1 LPAFETDDLS
11 SLSGNT
17 NIFPQ
22 KGQEEQRNLLWLFS
36 LEEMWTTALNSLG
49 QQIRPYFVR
58 PASHRRAL
66 AYLQGLMSDASRKN
80 AWQVAEAMGETTPYA
95 IQHLLDR
102 AKWDCDG
109 VRDTLQA
116 SIREALSAPDAVL
129 VIDETGFLKKGEKSV
144 GVQRQYS
151 GTAGRI
157 ENCQIG
163 VFLAYAS
170 SRGHALV
177 DRELYLPKSWT
188 GDQMRCREAR
198 VPEEIAF
205 MTKPE
210 LARRMVERALD
221 TDLPAAWIVG
231 DTVYGSAQPL
241 RAALEERQQ
250 AYALAVT
257 CKEYVEVQGSRRR
270 VDQVAGSLTGEDW
283 QILSA
288 GAGSKG
294 PRLFAWARIE
304 LAAPEISGWQ
314 RWLLVRRSLDEG
326 IKPAEMAYVL
336 VFAPI
341 GTSLEKMVEA
351 FGARWTVEQCFEET
365 KGEVGLDEYE
375 VCSWHGWYRHIT
387 LSMLAMAFL
396 KILRANEGEDTPET
410 PAQTPQMP
418 EPRANDPVQTQAFS
432 DLPVMVPLSV
442 AEIRRLFFRLVG
454 KSSLSF
460 AYYLAWSCWRR
471 AHQALAR
478 LCHYKRRSALTPH
491 LQL

>member
-1 LPAFETDDLS
+1 
-11 SLSGNT
+11 
-17 NIFPQ
+17 
-22 KGQEEQRNLLWLFS
+22 
-36 LEEMWTTALNSLG
+36 
-49 QQIRPYFVR
+49 
-58 PASHRRAL
+58 
-66 AYLQGLMSDASRKN
+66 
-80 AWQVAEAMGETTPYA
+80 
-95 IQHLLDR
+95 
-102 AKWDCDG
+102 
-109 VRDTLQA
+109 
-116 SIREALSAPDAVL
+116 
-129 VIDETGFLKKGEKSV
+129 
-144 GVQRQYS
+144 
-151 GTAGRI
+151 
-157 ENCQIG
+157 
-163 VFLAYAS
+163 
-170 SRGHALV
+170 
-177 DRELYLPKSWT
+177 
-188 GDQMRCREAR
+188 MRCREAR

-314 RWLLVRRSLDEG
+314 RWRLLRRSLDEG

-341 GTSLEKMVEA
+341 GTSLEEMVEA

-365 KGEVGLDEYE
+365 KGEAGLDEYE
-375 VCSWHGWYRHIT
+375 VRSWHGWYRHIT

-418 EPRANDPVQTQAFS
+418 EPRALANHLSLLLTISPGHVGDAHIKPWRDCVITNAEALSLLIYNCRIRLILPTPAKRARAVLFS
-432 DLPVMVPLSV
+432 
-442 AEIRRLFFRLVG
+442 
-454 KSSLSF
+454 
-460 AYYLAWSCWRR
+460 W
-471 AHQALAR
+471 
-478 LCHYKRRSALTPH
+478 
-491 LQL
+491 

>member
-1 LPAFETDDLS
+1 
-11 SLSGNT
+11 
-17 NIFPQ
+17 
-22 KGQEEQRNLLWLFS
+22 
-36 LEEMWTTALNSLG
+36 
-49 QQIRPYFVR
+49 
-58 PASHRRAL
+58 
-66 AYLQGLMSDASRKN
+66 MSDASRKN
-80 AWQVAEAMGETTPYA
+80 AWQVAEEMGETTPYA

-257 CKEYVEVQGSRRR
+257 RKEYVEVQGSRRR

-341 GTSLEKMVEA
+341 GTSLEEMVEA

-375 VCSWHGWYRHIT
+375 VRSWHGWYRHVT
-387 LSMLAMAFL
+387 LSMLSLAFL
-396 KILRANEGEDTPET
+396 TALRAYGEET
-410 PAQTPQMP
+410 I
-418 EPRANDPVQTQAFS
+418 
-432 DLPVMVPLSV
+432 L
-442 AEIRRLFFRLVG
+442 
-454 KSSLSF
+454 
-460 AYYLAWSCWRR
+460 
-471 AHQALAR
+471 
-478 LCHYKRRSALTPH
+478 
-491 LQL
+491 

>member
-1 LPAFETDDLS
+1 M
-11 SLSGNT
+11 
-17 NIFPQ
+17 
-22 KGQEEQRNLLWLFS
+22 R
-36 LEEMWTTALNSLG
+36 
-49 QQIRPYFVR
+49 
-58 PASHRRAL
+58 L
-66 AYLQGLMSDASRKN
+66 A
-80 AWQVAEAMGETTPYA
+80 
-95 IQHLLDR
+95 
-102 AKWDCDG
+102 
-109 VRDTLQA
+109 
-116 SIREALSAPDAVL
+116 
-129 VIDETGFLKKGEKSV
+129 FLKKGGNRWEQSA
-144 GVQRQYS
+144 QYS

-170 SRGHALV
+170 SCGHTLV

-188 GDQMRCREAR
+188 DDQERGLEAH
-198 VPEEIAF
+198 VPEEVTFA
-205 MTKPE
+205 TKPE

-221 TDLPAAWIVG
+221 ADLPVVWVVG
-231 DTVYGSAQPL
+231 DTVYGSALRL
-241 RAALEERQQ
+241 RAALEARKQ

-257 CKEYVEVQGSRRR
+257 CKEYVEVQGTRRR

-314 RWLLVRRSLDEG
+314 RWLLVRRGLDEG

-336 VFAPI
+336 VFTPA
-341 GTSLEKMVEA
+341 GTPLEEMVEA
-351 FGARWTVEQCFEET
+351 FGARWTVEQCFEEA

-375 VCSWHGWYRHIT
+375 VRSWHGWYRHVT

-396 KILRANEGEDTPET
+396 TVLRANEGEDAPET
-410 PAQTPQMP
+410 SAQTHQMP
-418 EPRANDPVQTQAFS
+418 EPGANDPAQTQASS

-460 AYYLAWSCWRR
+460 AYHLAWSCWRR

-478 LCHYKRRSALTPH
+478 VCHYKRRSALTTH